1 MIKRMDKQS
10 VGYSYMYWN
19 KRNEPLIHA
28 ATRKYLKSIL

>member
-19 KRNEPLIHA
+19 KRKEYA
-28 ATRKYLKSIL
+28 LKAIKEMNH